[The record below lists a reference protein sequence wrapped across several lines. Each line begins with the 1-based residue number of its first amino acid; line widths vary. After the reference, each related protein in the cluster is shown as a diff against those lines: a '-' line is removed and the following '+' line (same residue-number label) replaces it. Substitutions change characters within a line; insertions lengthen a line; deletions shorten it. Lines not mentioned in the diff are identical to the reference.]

1 MTRSPTRPGTVS
13 HTSPVRGFRR
23 ERCLGCSLPVA
34 VCLCEIFEPLSSRI
48 EVCVVMPASESRS
61 MSNTARVLA
70 RWLPGTRLIVRGL
83 PPGEAAKAP
92 SVSGSIET
100 RHAALLFPL
109 DPEPAELAGAEAAP
123 IRVPSTNG
131 LARPLPHGDIRQLVV
146 ADGTWS
152 QARRIARRELTP
164 LGLPR
169 LALDHAWP
177 SIYELRRRPSGLC
190 TFEAIA
196 IALGLLDAPELAS
209 ALLERF
215 SHWNRHQNQLKT
227 GLEPYVEAQAPAP
240 HPALARLREITASAP
255 LGLTSD

>member
-1 MTRSPTRPGTVS
+1 MTRSPTRPGNVS
-13 HTSPVRGFRR
+13 PASTARGFRR
-23 ERCLGCSLPVA
+23 ERCLGCSLPLS
-34 VCLCEIFEPLSSRI
+34 VCLCESFEPLQSRI
-48 EVCVVMPASESRS
+48 DVCIVMPASESRS

-83 PPGEAAKAP
+83 LPGEAAEATT
-92 SVSGSIET
+92 VSGFIET
-100 RHAALLFPL
+100 RHAALLFPV
-109 DPEPAELAGAEAAP
+109 DPEPADLAGAEAAP

-131 LARPLPHGDIRQLVV
+131 LARALPHGDIRQLIV

-177 SIYELRRRPSGLC
+177 SISELRRRPSGLC

-196 IALGLLDAPELAS
+196 IALGLLDSPELAS

-215 SHWNRHQNQLKT
+215 GHWNRHQNQLKR
-227 GLEPYVEAQAPAP
+227 GREPYVEAHAPTA
-240 HPALARLREITASAP
+240 HPALARLREITRSAAP
-255 LGLTSD
+255 LPSG